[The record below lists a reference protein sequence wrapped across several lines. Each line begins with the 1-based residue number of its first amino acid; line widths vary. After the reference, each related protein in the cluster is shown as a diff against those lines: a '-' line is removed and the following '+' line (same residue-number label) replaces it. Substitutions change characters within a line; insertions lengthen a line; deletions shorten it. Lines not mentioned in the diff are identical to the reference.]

1 MKSQVIFL
9 PGAVTPKG
17 RGFHPK
23 RVAPYWRKKNRS
35 YAFFQGEIKKLL
47 STPFRSFFS
56 SKLDNKKGGVSP

>member
-23 RVAPYWRKKNRS
+23 RVALGWRKKNRS
-35 YAFFQGEIKKLL
+35 YALFQGEIKKLL
-47 STPFRSFFS
+47 SNPFRSLFA
-56 SKLDNKKGGVSP
+56 SKFDNKKGGG